1 MQIRMGIALSNCN
14 IHYKYILLIIPD
26 ITVVLRSLTKL
37 NYLLKTVLA
46 KLSDWNQPNG
56 QSMFSLIQ
64 VHLPILQFTQV
75 RHFFSI
81 GSSSCLFFFFLM
93 IISRVTQC
101 SVLEQIWVK
110 GSYLSQWLPQGHR
123 VKGDPLRSQNHD
135 ELKSST
141 LGPTNNFFFKFFSD

>member
-1 MQIRMGIALSNCN
+1 MYISDCN
-14 IHYKYILLIIPD
+14 IHYKNILLIISD

-64 VHLPILQFTQV
+64 VHLPTLQFTQV

-81 GSSSCLFFFFLM
+81 GSSSCLYSFFND
-93 IISRVTQC
+93 
-101 SVLEQIWVK
+101 
-110 GSYLSQWLPQGHR
+110 H
-123 VKGDPLRSQNHD
+123 
-135 ELKSST
+135 
-141 LGPTNNFFFKFFSD
+141 